1 MCPAIIILHLWK
13 VKETWLRSLT
23 ATQKRVKPPEAPSSS
38 SSWTTTDY
46 VAKKKKIFVR
56 FIRPTP
62 QWPSLNSKCTVKC
75 NQLTDEG
82 GNRLCGYAQLLDE
95 RIAWAERRYHT
106 SLSRLFRCVDVAQI
120 YFYTQQPELMLF
132 TLVTFVLFFSLPV
145 LLSTP
150 IHHTAPRQDHT
161 QRNRCERD
169 FLFSTKCFP
178 IFQKKLQKSQRIY
191 RKRQGT

>member
-1 MCPAIIILHLWK
+1 MSRAKISHISFSFVSLRRCSSDLFLYPTTGTDALH
-13 VKETWLRSLT
+13 
-23 ATQKRVKPPEAPSSS
+23 ACH
-38 SSWTTTDY
+38 
-46 VAKKKKIFVR
+46 
-56 FIRPTP
+56 IRP
-62 QWPSLNSKCTVKC
+62 
-75 NQLTDEG
+75 
-82 GNRLCGYAQLLDE
+82 
-95 RIAWAERRYHT
+95 
-106 SLSRLFRCVDVAQI
+106 
-120 YFYTQQPELMLF
+120 
-132 TLVTFVLFFSLPV
+132 FFFPLPV